1 MGSNINENIGVIQMV
16 NGYVFTAKYVTL
28 KKVPQPFP
36 VPPTPHL
43 LS

>member
-1 MGSNINENIGVIQMV
+1 MGSNINGKIGMIQMV
-16 NGYVFTAKYVTL
+16 NGYVLTGKYVTL

-36 VPPTPHL
+36 VPPKPRL